1 VDWQPLAVG
10 APPPDPEPEPDP
22 ELAGDDWLA
31 AGEEVCAACFLRR
44 CFLGFGVG
52 LGVGDGVEDADAF
65 AACDAASVGAALGAA
80 VPQAARAS
88 TGTATATA
96 ARSANGSLVRPRNPR
111 PLVLGDMPTSAP
123 LI

>member
-1 VDWQPLAVG
+1 MDWQPLAVG
-10 APPPDPEPEPDP
+10 APPPDPEPDP

-31 AGEEVCAACFLRR
+31 AGDEVCAACALRR

-52 LGVGDGVEDADAF
+52 LGVGDGVGDADAF
-65 AACDAASVGAALGAA
+65 AACDDASVGAALGAA

-88 TGTATATA
+88 AGAATATAT
-96 ARSANGSLVRPRNPR
+96 RSKNGSLVRPRASR

>member
-10 APPPDPEPEPDP
+10 APPPDPE
-22 ELAGDDWLA
+22 LAGDDWLA
-31 AGEEVCAACFLRR
+31 AGDEVCAACTLCR

-52 LGVGDGVEDADAF
+52 LGVGDGVGDADAF
-65 AACDAASVGAALGAA
+65 AACDDASVGAALGAA
-80 VPQAARAS
+80 VPQAARARA
-88 TGTATATA
+88 GTATATA
-96 ARSANGSLVRPRNPR
+96 ARSMNGSLVRPRASR